1 MTRGNRVARIIIVAG
16 GLLLAA
22 NSAPTW
28 AGSGAKFT
36 LPVGPKPTVLG
47 LSLAVNCEWA
57 DGSGYRPVTIDVAC
71 TPPSKIDRTLEVQLS
86 AGTMPGR
93 SYLTVNTEIEIPAGT
108 ASVSKVLPVPQAAR
122 QQFLSLDVWE
132 DGVHL
137 DGLSMEDRPVPTG
150 GFGSWGQGELP
161 ALLFVTTSKLDVSQ
175 FSFLLE
181 SIYMPTGN
189 SINTTAQVA
198 TFAERAPSE
207 LVEGWL
213 NYNGLD
219 VILISLK
226 DLEDLAVGSPKVWQ
240 AIRQWTCAG
249 GNLIVFGVYDTWVG
263 LKSLDQILD
272 LASVSAQTSQQHP
285 GWTSAP
291 LQLADKKLKEGTA
304 RGWAADEADVV
315 REIADAEA
323 EKAKTD
329 QTAPDGPIVDQGTS
343 SDEPF
348 VWRRV
353 MMGRVVAMARSQ
365 PFTGDPA
372 QFQWVFNTF
381 GPWRWKWRFR
391 HGLSLDIDNPSFD
404 NFLIA
409 DIGLPPVRTYL
420 VLITLFA
427 VTIGPVN
434 YWLLRRKGRL
444 HLMLFTVPAAA
455 LLASGSLLA
464 YVVVADGLEA
474 RLRAR
479 SFTQLDQRRHEA
491 VSWARLSYYTGL
503 APSGG
508 LRFPDDTAVLP
519 MERVQTLD
527 TLGGR
532 KRQLTW
538 ADEQLLTRG
547 WLSSRTPT
555 QHLTVRAHPTTQELT
570 VTPSDDQQHVRVRN
584 RLGAKIHHLLLCDDQ
599 GRLHV
604 GADLAPR
611 GQVALQL
618 LETDEAKKAAATKIM
633 HALNQNLPVPP
644 REMESELSATT
655 GGFFPQIRRARAMY
669 RYNGDFQD
677 SSNSLLE
684 SELTRMAKLAI
695 DQSLPP
701 RTYLA
706 IVERPAD
713 VVVGMDGLIESQSLH
728 VIFGQW

>member
-1 MTRGNRVARIIIVAG
+1 MTRGNRVARVIAAG
-16 GLLLAA
+16 GLLLVAMV
-22 NSAPTW
+22 APTW
-28 AGSGAKFT
+28 AGSGAKIRV
-36 LPVGPKPTVLG
+36 PVGPKPTVQG
-47 LSLAVNCEWA
+47 LSLTLNCEWA
-57 DGSGYRPVTIDVAC
+57 DGSGYRPMSIDVAC
-71 TPPSKIDRTLEVQLS
+71 TPPSKVDRTVEIQLS

-93 SYLTVNTEIEIPAGT
+93 SYLTVNTEIEIPAGSAT
-108 ASVSKVLPVPQAAR
+108 VSKVLPVPQGAR
-122 QQFLSLDVWE
+122 LQYLSLDVWE

-137 DGLSMEDRPVPTG
+137 DDLSTEDQPVPVG

-161 ALLFVTTSKLDVSQ
+161 SLLFVTTGKLDVSQ

-189 SINTTAQVA
+189 TINTTAQVA

-219 VILISLK
+219 LILISLT
-226 DLEDLAVGSPKVWQ
+226 DVQDLAVGRPKVWQ

-249 GNLIVFGVYDTWVG
+249 GNLIVFGVHDTWAG
-263 LKSLDQILD
+263 LASLDQFLD
-272 LASVSAQTSQQHP
+272 LPSVSAQTSQQHP

-291 LQLADKKLKEGTA
+291 LKLADKKLKEGNA
-304 RGWAADEADVV
+304 RGWAADEDDVLREVADQQ
-315 REIADAEA
+315 A
-323 EKAKTD
+323 EKAKSD
-329 QTAPDGPIVDQGTS
+329 QPAEDGLAVNQRTS
-343 SDEPF
+343 IDEPF
-348 VWRRV
+348 VWRRA

-365 PFTGDPA
+365 PFTGDAA

-444 HLMLFTVPAAA
+444 HLMLFTVPVAA

-464 YVVVADGLEA
+464 YVVVADGLES

-519 MERVQTLD
+519 MERVQTLE

-555 QHLTVRAHPTTQELT
+555 QHLTVRAYPTTQELT

-599 GRLHV
+599 GRLHA

-611 GQVALQL
+611 GQAALQL
-618 LETDEAKKAAATKIM
+618 LETDVAKKDAARKIFL
-633 HALNQNLPVPP
+633 ALNQNVPAPP
-644 REMESELSATT
+644 REMESELSANT

-669 RYNGDFQD
+669 RFNGDFQE
-677 SSNSLLE
+677 SGNSLLE
-684 SELTRMAKLAI
+684 SELAHIAKQI
-695 DQSLPP
+695 TDQSLQP
-701 RTYLA
+701 RTFVA
-706 IVERPAD
+706 IVDRPAD

-728 VIFGQW
+728 VIVGQW